1 MNVAFVN
8 ENTLGHSSYLP
19 RFVDSLNLHPEWG
32 CSAIQVDAT
41 PLPQELRGSEKGI
54 RGLSRLGLDWQITRW
69 RRAASANAA
78 AQLKALS
85 TSGRIDAIVVNTQ
98 SVGLDIPHCFPGIP
112 CWVALDA
119 TFEELARSRWFRPTR
134 LAGWFHPLTLR
145 WLRQREKLLFSHA
158 QGFLPWSRVAAE
170 SLRRE
175 YKIRSAQIHQL
186 PPSLEDPVPAPYSS
200 RRNTKPNILF
210 IGGDFKRKGGQQ
222 LVEVWRTCFRNQ
234 CNLHIVT
241 REEVVAEEGLHVHRG
256 VEAGSAR
263 WRELWNTADMFVFP
277 SHMETFGIVLIEAM
291 AFGVPIV
298 SANTG
303 AAQDLLEDGLAGI
316 LLDSPLASALQG
328 AIQRLISDKQLRS
341 RISTNGRNRFL
352 QDFELDKNAKRLAHL
367 VRGTYTGG

>member
-8 ENTLGHSSYLP
+8 ENTLGHTSYLP
-19 RFVDSLNLHPEWG
+19 RFVDALNSHPEWG
-32 CSAIQVDAT
+32 CSAIRVDAT

-78 AQLKALS
+78 AQLTALS
-85 TSGRIDAIVVNTQ
+85 KSARIDAIVVNTQ
-98 SVGLDIPHCFPGIP
+98 SVGLDIPRMFPGIP

-134 LAGWFHPLTLR
+134 LAGWFHPITLR

-175 YKIRSAQIHQL
+175 YKIRSTQIHQL
-186 PPSLEDPVPAPYSS
+186 PPSLEDPAPAPYSS

-222 LVEVWRTCFRNQ
+222 LVEVWRTFFRNQ
-234 CNLHIVT
+234 SNLHIVT

-263 WRELWNTADMFVFP
+263 WRELWNTADVFVFP

-328 AIQRLISDKQLRS
+328 AIQGLISDKELRS

-352 QDFELDKNAKRLAHL
+352 RDFELEKNAKRLAQL
-367 VRGTYTGG
+367 VRGT